1 MTDTLLDDDDALAAE
16 YVLGVQDLALRARAE
31 ARMKYDAGFA
41 ALIDAWQNRL
51 SGLNDFYAEVPAPNL
66 MPQIEARLFPTA
78 AKPKRSWFG
87 WLAGAAALA
96 AVLVFFA
103 LPQQQAPLLAT
114 IAADSQSGNS
124 QSGDNLSYE
133 ARYADGTLTVTRVA
147 GSLAP
152 AGQVYELWIIA
163 PDTAP
168 LSLGLLADAALTVS
182 TPAPKGWTLA
192 ITLEP
197 AGGAP
202 GGVPT
207 GPVVAAVVIGA

>member
-1 MTDTLLDDDDALAAE
+1 MTDALHDDDAMAAE
-16 YVLGVQDLALRARAE
+16 YVLGVQDLAERARVE
-31 ARMKYDAGFA
+31 ARMKYDAAFA

-66 MPQIEARLFPTA
+66 MPQIEARLFPVA
-78 AKPKRSWFG
+78 AKPQRSWFG

-96 AVLVFFA
+96 AVVVFFA
-103 LPQQQAPLLAT
+103 LPQPQAPLLAT
-114 IAADSQSGNS
+114 IAADSQAA
-124 QSGDNLSYE
+124 DALSYE
-133 ARYADGTLTVTRVA
+133 ARYEDGTLTVTRVA

-168 LSLGLLADAALTVS
+168 LSLGLLADASLSVT

-202 GGVPT
+202 GGIPS